1 MAMADPSF
9 RDRAEAGR
17 RLANRLVGLRSRDPV
32 VLALPRGGVPVGHE
46 IARALRAPLDLV
58 LVRKIGAPG
67 HPELGLG
74 AVVDGAHPRV
84 VLDEGLVARL
94 EVPAAYLEEEIRRQ
108 LREIERR
115 RGRYLGGRRPVGVE
129 DRTAIVVDDGVATG
143 GTVRAALRGLS
154 LARPARL
161 ILAVPVAPADTVEG
175 LRARADEVV
184 CLVAPERFHAVGAH
198 HDDFTQTSDAEV
210 VALLDEAQT
219 WSREAVP

>member
-1 MAMADPSF
+1 
-9 RDRAEAGR
+9 
-17 RLANRLVGLRSRDPV
+17 
-32 VLALPRGGVPVGHE
+32 
-46 IARALRAPLDLV
+46 
-58 LVRKIGAPG
+58 
-67 HPELGLG
+67 
-74 AVVDGAHPRV
+74 

-115 RGRYLGGRRPVGVE
+115 RERYLGGRRPIDVE

-154 LARPARL
+154 RARPARL
-161 ILAVPVAPADTVEG
+161 ILAVPVAPADTIER
-175 LRARADEVV
+175 LRAQADEVV
-184 CLVAPERFHAVGAH
+184 CLVTPERFHAVGAH

-219 WSREAVP
+219 WSMEAVP

>member
-1 MAMADPSF
+1 LTVAMADPNF

-32 VLALPRGGVPVGHE
+32 
-46 IARALRAPLDLV
+46 V

-84 VLDEGLVARL
+84 VLDEGFVARL
-94 EVPAAYLEEEIRRQ
+94 EVLAAYLEEEIRRQ
-108 LREIERR
+108 LREVERR
-115 RGRYLGGRRPVGVE
+115 RERYLGGRRPIDVE

-154 LARPARL
+154 RARPARL

-175 LRARADEVV
+175 LRAQADEVV
-184 CLVAPERFHAVGAH
+184 CLGLVAPERFHAVGAH

-219 WSREAVP
+219 WSMEAVP